1 MDRLKNYQN
10 QLKGLNP
17 QEILTWAVGTF
28 GDKVAL
34 ASSFGVE
41 DQLLTHFA
49 SKIPNFRIFTLDT
62 GRLFQETYDSMQ
74 RSMASY
80 NITYEIYAPDNK
92 ELEEMIAT
100 KGPNLFYDSLE
111 NRKLC
116 CKIRKINPLQRV
128 LSGLDA
134 WVTGLRAGQS
144 ATRAEV
150 EPIEW
155 DETNQIYKVNPLFAC
170 SEEELWKKVKEE
182 KVVYNRL
189 HDQGFPSIGCAP
201 CTRAVAE
208 GEDIRSG
215 RWWWEAPEHK
225 ECGLHNRPVK

>member
-1 MDRLKNYQN
+1 MDQLENYKK
-10 QLKGLNP
+10 QLEGLSP
-17 QEILTWAVGTF
+17 KDILLWANKTF
-28 GDKVAL
+28 GTKVAL

-41 DQLLTHFA
+41 DQLLTHFVA
-49 SKIPNFRIFTLDT
+49 DIPNFRIFTLDT

-74 RSMASY
+74 RSMSSY
-80 NITYEIYAPDNK
+80 CVTYEVYTPDTG
-92 ELEEMIAT
+92 ELEEMIAN

-128 LSGLDA
+128 LGGLDA
-134 WVTGLRAGQS
+134 WVTGLRAGQG
-144 ATRAEV
+144 ATRADV

-155 DETNQIYKVNPLFAC
+155 DAGNKIYKINPLFAC
-170 SEEELWKKVKEE
+170 SEEELWAKVKET

-201 CTRAVAE
+201 CTRAVSE